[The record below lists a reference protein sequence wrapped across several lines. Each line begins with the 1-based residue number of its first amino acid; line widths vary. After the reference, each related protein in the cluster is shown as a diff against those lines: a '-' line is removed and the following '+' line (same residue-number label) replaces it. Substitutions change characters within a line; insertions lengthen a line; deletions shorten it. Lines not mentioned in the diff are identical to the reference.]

1 MPETQKRIAL
11 LRKAENISLN
21 PRSHCLTTE
30 EQLEVFDKARLPLV
44 LRAPDNVFDDEEM
57 KRLRKRQVQ
66 KIKDFIELLELY
78 LVNEHG
84 KCLIAVYSCE

>member
-11 LRKAENISLN
+11 LRKAESISLN
-21 PRSHCLTTE
+21 PRSHCLTTD

-44 LRAPDNVFDDEEM
+44 LRAPDNVRDDEEM